1 MQGAVSQSDRKRS
14 GRLEFRL
21 SPKLAPYVFV
31 APALILFLLFMIYP
45 IIYSFLL
52 SLQTNREGE
61 QVWNGLNNYSR
72 LLGDEL
78 FQKALFN
85 TFIVLLIQVPIQLTL
100 AMLLAVALNSK
111 LLRGKTIFRAIYFL
125 PAITGLA
132 AVSVIFRILYADPDG
147 LVNSFLS
154 IFGFGPIHWTLDEF
168 WNRVLLILAITWRW
182 TGYNMV
188 IYLSGLQSIP
198 GDLYEAAEVDGAS
211 WTTQFFR
218 ITLPLMR
225 PIILFTTILST
236 IGTLQI
242 FDESYLLTNGGP
254 QNATMTVGFYL
265 YRTAFRQAD
274 FSYASTIAYGLLVF
288 IAALSI
294 IQFKF
299 AGDREE
305 DR

>member
-1 MQGAVSQSDRKRS
+1 MQNTLSNT
-14 GRLEFRL
+14 GRPRRLSFRL
-21 SPKLAPYVFV
+21 SPKTAPYVFV
-31 APALILFLLFMIYP
+31 APAVILFLVFMAYP
-45 IIYSFLL
+45 IIYSFIL

-61 QVWNGLNNYSR
+61 QVWNGINNYSR

-78 FQKALFN
+78 FWKALFN
-85 TFIVLLIQVPIQLTL
+85 TFVVLIIQVPIQLSL

-111 LLRGKTIFRAIYFL
+111 VLKGKGAFRAIYFL

-132 AVSVIFRILYADPDG
+132 AVSVIFRILFSDPDG
-147 LVNSFLS
+147 IVNSFLS
-154 IFGFGPIHWTLDEF
+154 IFSFGPIHWTLDEF

-198 GDLYEAAEVDGAS
+198 GDLYEAAAVDGAS
-211 WTTQFFR
+211 WATQFFR

-242 FDESYLLTNGGP
+242 FDESYLLTNAGP
-254 QNATMTVGFYL
+254 NNATLTVGYYL
-265 YRTAFRQAD
+265 FRTAFRQAD
-274 FSYASTIAYGLLVF
+274 FSYASTIAYGLLIF
-288 IAALSI
+288 IAVLSFA
-294 IQFKF
+294 QFKF
-299 AGDREE
+299 AGEREE
-305 DR
+305 GK

>member
-1 MQGAVSQSDRKRS
+1 MATLDKYAETPAPRS
-14 GRLEFRL
+14 NRFYI
-21 SPKLAPYVFV
+21 SPKLAPYIFV
-31 APALILFLLFMIYP
+31 APSLILFLLFMAYP
-45 IIYSFLL
+45 IIYSFIL
-52 SLQTNREGE
+52 SLQTNRDGE
-61 QVWNGLNNYSR
+61 FVWNGLTNYTR

-78 FQKALFN
+78 FYKALFN
-85 TFIVLLIQVPIQLTL
+85 TFIILIVQVPIQLTL
-100 AMLLAVALNSK
+100 AMLLAVALNSQF
-111 LLRGKTIFRAIYFL
+111 LRARGFFRAVYFL

-132 AVSVIFRILYADPDG
+132 AVAVIFRILFADPDG
-147 LVNSFLS
+147 IINAFLS
-154 IFGFGPIHWTLDEF
+154 IFTFGPIHWTLDEF

-188 IYLSGLQSIP
+188 IYLAGLQSIP
-198 GDLYEAAEVDGAS
+198 QDLYEASSVDGA
-211 WTTQFFR
+211 TKVYQFFA

-274 FSYASTIAYGLLVF
+274 FTYASTIAYGLLIIIVL
-288 IAALSI
+288 LSFF
-294 IQFKF
+294 QFKIV
-299 AGDREE
+299 GDKE
-305 DR
+305 D

>member
-1 MQGAVSQSDRKRS
+1 MQSAIDRPGDSPRRWS
-14 GRLEFRL
+14 FRIT
-21 SPKLAPYVFV
+21 PKYAPYVFV
-31 APALILFLLFMIYP
+31 APAFILFLLFMLYP

-52 SLQTNREGE
+52 SLQTNRDGQ
-61 QVWNGLNNYSR
+61 QVWVGLNNYGR

-78 FQKALFN
+78 FHKALFN
-85 TFIVLLIQVPIQLTL
+85 TFIVLIIQVPIQLTL
-100 AMLLAVALNSK
+100 AMLLAVALNSPFLK
-111 LLRGKTIFRAIYFL
+111 GRTVFRAIYFL

-132 AVSVIFRILYADPDG
+132 AVAVIFRILFADPDG
-147 LVNSFLS
+147 IINGFLS
-154 IFGFGPIHWTLDEF
+154 IFTLGPINWTLNEF

-188 IYLSGLQSIP
+188 IYLAGLQSIP
-198 GDLYEAAEVDGAS
+198 SDLYEAADVDGAS
-211 WTTQFFR
+211 GPTKFFN

-288 IAALSI
+288 IAVLSLL
-294 IQFKF
+294 QFKF

-305 DR
+305 A

>member
-1 MQGAVSQSDRKRS
+1 MQQSVIGNEPKRP
-14 GRLEFRL
+14 GWQWRL
-21 SPKLAPYVFV
+21 SPKAAPYVFV
-31 APALILFLLFMIYP
+31 APAFILFLLFMVYP

-52 SLQTNREGE
+52 SLQTNRDGE
-61 QVWNGLNNYSR
+61 QVWVGFNNYTR

-78 FQKALFN
+78 FHKALFN
-85 TFIVLLIQVPIQLTL
+85 TFIVLIIQVPIQLGL
-100 AMLLAVALNSK
+100 AMLLAVALNSP
-111 LLRGKTIFRAIYFL
+111 LLKGRTAFRAIYFL

-132 AVSVIFRILYADPDG
+132 AVSVIFRILFADPDG
-147 LVNSFLS
+147 PVNAFLS

-188 IYLSGLQSIP
+188 IYLSGLQGIP
-198 GDLYEAAEVDGAS
+198 SDLYEAASVDGANAP
-211 WTTQFFR
+211 TQFFR

-225 PIILFTTILST
+225 PIVLFTTILST

-274 FSYASTIAYGLLVF
+274 FSYASTIAYGLLIF
-288 IAALSI
+288 IAVLSFL
-294 IQFKF
+294 QFKF
-299 AGDREE
+299 AGDSNEE
-305 DR
+305 GR

>member
-1 MQGAVSQSDRKRS
+1 MESAKEYTQAPAPRPSR
-14 GRLEFRL
+14 FYI
-21 SPKLAPYVFV
+21 SPKYAPYVFV
-31 APALILFLLFMIYP
+31 APGFILFLLFMAYP
-45 IIYSFLL
+45 IIYSFIL
-52 SLQTNREGE
+52 SLQTNRDGE
-61 QVWNGLNNYSR
+61 FVWNGISNYTR

-78 FQKALFN
+78 FHKALFN
-85 TFIVLLIQVPIQLTL
+85 TFIILIVQVPIQLSL
-100 AMLLAVALNSK
+100 AMLLAVGLNSRF
-111 LLRGKTIFRAIYFL
+111 LRGRGVFRAIYFL

-132 AVSVIFRILYADPDG
+132 AVAVIFRILFADPDG
-147 LVNSFLS
+147 IVNAFLS
-154 IFGFGPIHWTLDEF
+154 IFSFGPINWTLNEF

-188 IYLSGLQSIP
+188 IYLAGLQSISE
-198 GDLYEAAEVDGAS
+198 DLYEASSVDGA
-211 WTTQFFR
+211 TKINQFFS

-274 FSYASTIAYGLLVF
+274 FTYASTIAYGLLLIIVV
-288 IAALSI
+288 LSFF
-294 IQFKF
+294 QFRF
-299 AGDREE
+299 VGDRE

>member
-1 MQGAVSQSDRKRS
+1 MQSAIDRPGDSPRRWS
-14 GRLEFRL
+14 FRIT
-21 SPKLAPYVFV
+21 PKYAPYVFV
-31 APALILFLLFMIYP
+31 APAFILFLLFMLYP

-52 SLQTNREGE
+52 SLQTNRDGQ
-61 QVWNGLNNYSR
+61 QVWVGLNNYGR

-78 FQKALFN
+78 FHKALFN
-85 TFIVLLIQVPIQLTL
+85 TFIVLIIQVPIQLTL
-100 AMLLAVALNSK
+100 AMLLAVALNSPF
-111 LLRGKTIFRAIYFL
+111 LRGRTVFRAIYFL

-132 AVSVIFRILYADPDG
+132 AVAVIFRILFADPDG
-147 LVNSFLS
+147 IINAFLS
-154 IFGFGPIHWTLDEF
+154 IFTLGPINWTLNEF

-188 IYLSGLQSIP
+188 IYLAGLQSIP
-198 GDLYEAAEVDGAS
+198 SDLYEAADVDGAS
-211 WTTQFFR
+211 GPTKFFN

-288 IAALSI
+288 IAVLSFL
-294 IQFKF
+294 QFKF

-305 DR
+305 A